1 MNDIQIFNY
10 GDFPVRT
17 VLQGGEPWWVLAD
30 VCRVLD
36 LERTDS
42 TARKLDPDEKG
53 THSVSTPGGPQNM
66 TIISES
72 GLYSVILRSDKPEA
86 KPFRRWVT
94 HEVLPAIRKS
104 GSYSVAPVQPQ
115 RPITTDDY
123 LRAASIVANCRN
135 ERLPYVLGFLEQG
148 GLSVPEI
155 QNLNAGKP
163 ALTDGR
169 KSRYAKTGEDV
180 DAQEAACTIIETA
193 VEQYGFTF
201 AQIGRL
207 TGIAR
212 NRIHD
217 YSTKSKRPKPDRARY
232 IVDVMTR
239 YLPREGYKKRKE
251 D

>member
-17 VLQGGEPWWVLAD
+17 VLQDGEPWWVLTD
-30 VCRVLD
+30 VCRVLG
-36 LERTDS
+36 LTTPARVAER
-42 TARKLDPDEKG
+42 LDEDEKG
-53 THSVSTPGGPQNM
+53 VSLTHTPGGPQNM

-104 GSYSVAPVQPQ
+104 GSYSVASVQAQ
-115 RPITTDDY
+115 RAITTDDY

-155 QNLNAGKP
+155 QNLNAGKST
-163 ALTDGR
+163 LTDGR
-169 KSRYAKTGEDV
+169 KSRYAKTDEDV

-239 YLPREGYKKRKE
+239 YLPQDIRPST
-251 D
+251 